1 MTTDDD
7 GFVEFA
13 RARTRPL
20 LRTAWLLTGDW
31 HLAQDLVQET
41 LARMFQTW
49 HRVPTGRLAL
59 AEAPSAGIDKPDAYA
74 HTVLVRTYLAL
85 RRRRSFF
92 ERPSAV
98 LDDRP
103 TPPDQTDLRIVL
115 VAALGQLS
123 PGDRAVLVLRF
134 LCDRSVEQ
142 VADDLGRRPTAIR
155 SMTKRALERLRTHLG
170 AEQVAEL
177 ELETVNL

>member
-1 MTTDDD
+1 MTAADD

-41 LARMFQTW
+41 LARMFQSW
-49 HRVPTGRLAL
+49 PRVAG
-59 AEAPSAGIDKPDAYA
+59 SAGARGIDNPDAYA
-74 HTVLVRTYLAL
+74 QTVLVRTYLAL

-92 ERPSAV
+92 ERPTAELGEPPAV
-98 LDDRP
+98 
-103 TPPDQTDLRIVL
+103 PDHTDLRLVL
-115 VAALGQLS
+115 VAALGELS
-123 PGDRAVLVLRF
+123 PGDRAVLVLRY

-142 VADDLGRRPTAIR
+142 VAGDLDRRPAAVR
-155 SMTKRALERLRTHLG
+155 SMTKRALDRLRIHLG
-170 AEQVAEL
+170 AAQVAEL
-177 ELETVNL
+177 QLETRTVAL

>member
-1 MTTDDD
+1 MTAADD

-41 LARMFQTW
+41 LARMFQSW
-49 HRVPTGRLAL
+49 HRVA
-59 AEAPSAGIDKPDAYA
+59 AGASGIENPDAYA
-74 HTVLVRTYLAL
+74 QTVLVRTYLAL

-92 ERPSAV
+92 EHPTAV
-98 LDDRP
+98 LAEPPAR
-103 TPPDQTDLRIVL
+103 PDQTDLRLVL

-123 PGDRAVLVLRF
+123 PGDRAVLVLRY

-142 VADDLGRRPTAIR
+142 VAGDLDRRPDAVR
-155 SMTKRALERLRTHLG
+155 SMTKRALDRLRVHLG

-177 ELETVNL
+177 QLETRTVAL